1 MNKLEKLGCWLCI
14 FLLMFSADAMG
25 TRAEEQELGRR
36 QIVFLLD
43 ESDSM
48 RGELWGQA
56 LDEIAMVVAA
66 LPPEYEAA
74 LITYNDDVNNVI
86 DFGSLSVDAVNEF
99 RKTQPKGYTNTGIA
113 LQKVLGQFS
122 GTADEKQIIIISD
135 GEICARGK
143 GETEKALELYYETV
157 EKAVAQNVK
166 IDVLLFQ
173 TGKVEDQISRGAAE
187 TGGFVF
193 EKTKQDTAPL
203 FALNF
208 LFERLGI
215 NIVMLGTWDSFES
228 AMDISLQNTFAER
241 VKIFL
246 ASEEHIEDIKVSCQ
260 SRNVTVAQGERF
272 AVIDLNR
279 PVESNVVLQ
288 YILSEKG
295 KVNAYLIKEYSLS
308 ADISSTYEAATRQ
321 HTFRISITDADG
333 ENVLADA
340 GFCEKMAVYLNGNRT
355 DYTIEQGNAVIPCI
369 IEESQEVAVRVDFDD
384 PNGIVSC
391 KGAENS
397 LFLELPPLPESEEEG
412 IPYLW
417 VYVAAAGVALLFVLL
432 LTLFILAKKKTK
444 IPQKVLLRRG
454 EWMKS

>member
-1 MNKLEKLGCWLCI
+1 MKRLEKLGCCLFF
-14 FLLMFSADAMG
+14 FLLLFSANVMG
-25 TRAEEQELGRR
+25 VRAEDQELGQR

-48 RGELWGQA
+48 RGEFWEQA

-74 LITYNDDVNNVI
+74 LITYSDDIDNII
-86 DFGSLSVDAVNEF
+86 DFGNLSVDAVNEF
-99 RKTQPKGYTNTGIA
+99 RKRQPNGYTNTGIA
-113 LQKVLGQFS
+113 LQKALGQFS
-122 GTADEKQIIIISD
+122 EMAEKQIIIISD
-135 GEICARGK
+135 GEICARGN

-157 EKAVAQNVK
+157 EMAVAQNIR

-173 TGKVEDQISRGAAE
+173 TDEVEDQISRGAAD
-187 TGGFVF
+187 TGGYVL
-193 EKTKQDTAPL
+193 EKTKQDTAPM
-203 FALNF
+203 FALDF

-215 NIVMLGTWDSFES
+215 NRVMLGTWDSFEM
-228 AMDISLQNTFAER
+228 ATDISLQNTFAER
-241 VKIFL
+241 VKILL
-246 ASEEHIEDIKVSCQ
+246 ASGEHIEDIKVSCQ

-272 AVIDLNR
+272 AVIDLDR

-340 GFCEKMAVYLNGNRT
+340 GFCEKMAVYLNGIRT
-355 DYTIEQGNAVIPCI
+355 AYTIEQGNAVIPCI
-369 IEESQEVAVRVDFDD
+369 IEESQEIAVKVDFADL
-384 PNGIVSC
+384 NGIVSC
-391 KGAENS
+391 EGAENS
-397 LFLELPPLPESEEEG
+397 LFLELPPLPEPEKEG

-417 VYVAAAGVALLFVLL
+417 VYVTAAGVALLFVLL
-432 LTLFILAKKKTK
+432 LILFILTKKKTK
-444 IPQKVLLRRG
+444 IPQKALLRRW